1 MSSTPSRRKSCA
13 SCRTSKSRCSLE
25 SPCRRC
31 EERNLDCKYVH
42 PPKRSAAYRALRPL
56 PVLGDLNQQS
66 SYVELLA
73 HNGSTPAEASM
84 NWDAL
89 VSPSFLHSSLGYEL
103 EHSELPSPSSTVH
116 FNTPQNPR
124 VIPEPSGLPWL
135 GNRQQS
141 DVLYN
146 QRALLSLGDPEP
158 FHTAKINKLL
168 TQSESGQPRH
178 SFYQMKPLAPRRN
191 NGVASCFTVTVLLGQ
206 LLAYPKMMA
215 KGCRLPPFIFP
226 PCCMEGYH
234 LTAGPCGKE
243 FHKCLP
249 ETLAICCSL
258 VQSFETR
265 TAGSTSFVW
274 KSIYKEVERIQC
286 EYTSYD
292 YKALLQALQ
301 ALLVYLLLQ
310 AESQESFVRAN
321 SRS

>member
-1 MSSTPSRRKSCA
+1 MSNTASRRKSCA
-13 SCRTSKSRCSLE
+13 SCRASKARCSLD

-56 PVLGDLNQQS
+56 PVLVDLNQQS
-66 SYVELLA
+66 SYVQLPVRD
-73 HNGSTPAEASM
+73 GSTPAVLSMETQSDPIGEESM

-89 VSPSFLHSSLGYEL
+89 VLPSFLPSSLGYEL
-103 EHSELPSPSSTVH
+103 ERSEPPSPSSTVR

-135 GNRQQS
+135 RNLQQS
-141 DVLYN
+141 DILYD
-146 QRALLSLGDPEP
+146 QRALLFLGGPEP
-158 FHTAKINKLL
+158 FHTAKTSQLL
-168 TQSESGQPRH
+168 TQSESGQPRP
-178 SFYQMKPLAPRRN
+178 SFYQIRPLAPRRN
-191 NGVASCFTVTVLLGQ
+191 NAVASCFTVTVLLGQ

-215 KGCRLPPFIFP
+215 KGGRLPPFIFP
-226 PCCMEGYH
+226 PCCMEGYRF
-234 LTAGPCGKE
+234 TPDPCGKE

-292 YKALLQALQ
+292 YKTLLQAIQ
-301 ALLVYLLLQ
+301 ALVVYLLL
-310 AESQESFVRAN
+310 
-321 SRS
+321 